1 MAPVIR
7 IVDVQGLIDAHKKTR
22 RQSPW
27 LEGTLIA
34 GVLLI
39 GLACAVAGSRD
50 QGTVVL
56 TRDVGRGDALTSGD
70 LVLAPLPRMSGT
82 FASTRGLAGKVV
94 PRALEAGQPLRREDV
109 ITAVAVQPG
118 ELEVPLRVFAG
129 ALRPRPGDCV
139 RLAAVSADGEALVL
153 PARVLSMD
161 VQEDR
166 ANLRAAMG
174 AADAVR
180 IAVLRSPEIRL
191 LLQPKGR
198 S

>member
-1 MAPVIR
+1 MAPVVR
-7 IVDVQGLIDAHKKTR
+7 KPTVQRLIAAHEKTQ

-39 GLACAVAGSRD
+39 GLACAVAASRD

-56 TRDVGRGDALTSGD
+56 TRDVGRGDVLTKGD
-70 LVLAPLPRMSGT
+70 LVLASLPRMSRT
-82 FASTRGLAGKVV
+82 FASTQGLAGKVMT
-94 PRALEAGQPLRREDV
+94 RAVEAGQPLRGEDV

-129 ALRPRPGDCV
+129 TLRPRPGDSV
-139 RLAAVSADGEALVL
+139 RLAAVSAEGEALVL
-153 PARVLSMD
+153 SARVLAMD

-174 AADAVR
+174 VADAVR
-180 IAVLRSPEIRL
+180 IATLRSPQIRL

-198 S
+198 P